1 MIHDTSGIV
10 FWLLEKNNQSFPQ
23 QSEGKN
29 LTVSKERNEDPKRNE
44 NILSA
49 SDERKKKHVS
59 LHDKR
64 LKSVLFPPSLAGI
77 QKKHP
82 IFLPNVKFRR
92 TPSSP
97 KKIDQ
102 KERNEIAKPQ
112 QNQLLLFVQERS
124 KFQIQKEW
132 NWNSPVPKNKKT
144 FPRSLHITTAAAKQ
158 HVVPLQYYRAH
169 IYFLRSIR
177 FGWVNNKDVWKDK
190 AGREMSGGGIWL
202 FIASYNH
209 MGKRRRLSG
218 LEKEAKPGLWTEG
231 SCLEGNKRIARS

>member
-1 MIHDTSGIV
+1 MK
-10 FWLLEKNNQSFPQ
+10 EK
-23 QSEGKN
+23 K

-49 SDERKKKHVS
+49 SDDRKKKHVS
-59 LHDKR
+59 LHDRR

-77 QKKHP
+77 RKKP
-82 IFLPNVKFRR
+82 PKFFYPMWNLDAP
-92 TPSSP
+92 PSSP

-132 NWNSPVPKNKKT
+132 NWNSPVPPKNLSPLATYHHRGSKT
-144 FPRSLHITTAAAKQ
+144 ACSTT
-158 HVVPLQYYRAH
+158 PILPRAH

-177 FGWVNNKDVWKDK
+177 FGWVNNKVVWKGK
-190 AGREMSGGGIWL
+190 AGRQGDERAAAESGYL
-202 FIASYNH
+202 LLQSY
-209 MGKRRRLSG
+209 GKTIVGTRKRS
-218 LEKEAKPGLWTEG
+218 ENG
-231 SCLEGNKRIARS
+231 SMNRGFMLGRQ